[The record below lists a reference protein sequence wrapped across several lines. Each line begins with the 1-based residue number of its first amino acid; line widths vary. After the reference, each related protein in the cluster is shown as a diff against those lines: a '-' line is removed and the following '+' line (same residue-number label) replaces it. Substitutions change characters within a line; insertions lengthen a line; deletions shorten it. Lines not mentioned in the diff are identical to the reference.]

1 MFTRW
6 RNSHG
11 FGVHSPFGFQLVE
24 RVIKRQRGYAYYAE
38 EDIDRCCL
46 LKHSRGNLAKGARM
60 LLRLACML
68 KFESAFLRPDAHPA
82 FHAAL
87 KGANSR
93 IRIVDNPPDSL
104 SCDMIASRRDS
115 IPLDSLSAFI
125 SMEGKT
131 ILLKDFPE
139 GWFKSSE
146 KLLTDFANFLL
157 LERGLSTHTLE
168 GYHTDVTHLFEFLD
182 SSNIPISDTDTD
194 TLHQFLCTLHD
205 IGISARS
212 QARILSGI
220 RAFFKFL
227 RLEGYIEHDPCEL
240 LEAPRFGRTLPDVL
254 SVEEIDSMI
263 GALDPSKDESPR
275 NHAIIETLYGS
286 GIRVSELVEL
296 SCHYWQRQQTASC
309 ALVSRIHKAHKGI
322 SPYTGKIEHKT

>member
-1 MFTRW
+1 M
-6 RNSHG
+6 
-11 FGVHSPFGFQLVE
+11 
-24 RVIKRQRGYAYYAE
+24 
-38 EDIDRCCL
+38 
-46 LKHSRGNLAKGARM
+46 
-60 LLRLACML
+60 
-68 KFESAFLRPDAHPA
+68 RP
-82 FHAAL
+82 
-87 KGANSR
+87 
-93 IRIVDNPPDSL
+93 
-104 SCDMIASRRDS
+104 
-115 IPLDSLSAFI
+115 
-125 SMEGKT
+125 
-131 ILLKDFPE
+131 
-139 GWFKSSE
+139 FKSSE
-146 KLLTDFANFLL
+146 KLLSDFANFLL

-205 IGISARS
+205 LGISARS

-220 RAFFKFL
+220 RAFFRFL

-240 LEAPRFGRTLPDVL
+240 LETPRFGRTLPDVL

-296 SCHYWQRQQTASC
+296 RLSRTNLEDGY
-309 ALVSRIHKAHKGI
+309 LVI
-322 SPYTGKIEHKT
+322 TGKGNKQRLVPLSPESIRLIKEYLPIRERLNIKPDSRDILFLNRRGGMMSRVMVFYVIRDLAKEAGIIKKVSPHTLRHSFATHLLEGGANLRAIQEMLGHESISTTEIYIHLDRSRLRTELLAHHPHYRKNLSD

>member
-1 MFTRW
+1 M
-6 RNSHG
+6 
-11 FGVHSPFGFQLVE
+11 
-24 RVIKRQRGYAYYAE
+24 
-38 EDIDRCCL
+38 
-46 LKHSRGNLAKGARM
+46 
-60 LLRLACML
+60 
-68 KFESAFLRPDAHPA
+68 RP
-82 FHAAL
+82 
-87 KGANSR
+87 
-93 IRIVDNPPDSL
+93 
-104 SCDMIASRRDS
+104 
-115 IPLDSLSAFI
+115 
-125 SMEGKT
+125 
-131 ILLKDFPE
+131 
-139 GWFKSSE
+139 FKSSE

-296 SCHYWQRQQTASC
+296 RLSRTNLEDGY
-309 ALVSRIHKAHKGI
+309 LVI
-322 SPYTGKIEHKT
+322 TGKGNKQRLVPLSPESIRLIKEYLPIRERLNIKPDSRDILFLNRRGGMMSRVMVFYVIRDLAKEAGIIKKVSPHTLRHSFATHLLEGGANLRAIQEMLGHESISTTEIYIHLDRSRLRTELLAHHPHYRKKLSD